1 MQDESKSEFEIAVE
15 NTPAP
20 EPETPLE
27 IQLLDVLKE
36 AGATIPD
43 EGRAIQAIQPA
54 LDAIGD
60 QRGAETLRMIFMRL
74 PGGRRGTELRLA
86 LTQATADGCTAEAKR
101 LGMSPQSLFQS
112 IQRLKKRL
120 LGKKRL

>member
-1 MQDESKSEFEIAVE
+1 METETKSEFEIAQETVA
-15 NTPAP
+15 AP

-27 IQLLDVLKE
+27 IQLLDALKE

-43 EGRAIQAIQPA
+43 DSAAVQIIQPI

-86 LTQATADGCTAEAKR
+86 LTQATADGCSSEAR
-101 LGMSPQSLFQS
+101 QLGLSAQSLFQS